1 MRPSDYGLEPAT
13 LACLRRAGIDATY
26 RLLDHTCRELIWH
39 SEITPE
45 ALYDVLVALT
55 RHGLALKSTTRS
67 DPRPLT
73 DRDLEIFRL
82 RVVEGRTLK
91 ETGQAVGLGH
101 ERIRQLLLVHF
112 GLRGSPPAA
121 KARPHRTETHNEPP
135 DCEQLGR
142 TIQRLRTTKG
152 LTVDGLATKTDMGAE
167 QLARIEDGLRDP
179 TWTTLARLA
188 TALGTT
194 AALLI
199 YDIEGERPDR

>member
-1 MRPSDYGLEPAT
+1 MRLSEMGLEPAT
-13 LACLRRAGIDATY
+13 LACLRRAGIDVTY

-39 SEITPE
+39 SELTPE
-45 ALYDVLVALT
+45 ALYDVLVVLT
-55 RHGLALKSTTRS
+55 RQSLALKSTTKS

-91 ETGQAVGLGH
+91 ETGQAAGLGT
-101 ERIRQLLLVHF
+101 ERIRQLLLLHF
-112 GLRGSPPAA
+112 GLRGTPPAA
-121 KARPHRTETHNEPP
+121 KARPDRSETRAAPP
-135 DCEQLGR
+135 DCERLGR
-142 TIQRLRTTKG
+142 TIGRLRAAKG
-152 LTVDGLATKTDMGAE
+152 LTVDECAATTDLSAE

-199 YDIEGERPDR
+199 YAIEGEQR